1 MKQSKNTVK
10 NKLIATLMLGLT
22 IAGNTTI
29 STVMAMSPSK
39 AGTRGATIAVRHPA
53 HLPFP
58 RSLSQLNR
66 TEQEKVFE
74 AVQAILSMMINPS
87 KSNITLAKKLYNK
100 ATDQTIAELLYQ
112 YLIDIKNNQKPHEL
126 DDLKCNLRRAFG
138 HSKLSEMKNPLK
150 NLIDT
155 VLAVKNSPSEENAHN
170 MITFYTHA
178 ETVEKTIIYNQMLV
192 LQKQGNPCANLV
204 LKTITASSPE
214 ASHKAIVKN
223 RKPAATTASTK
234 SSFQICAAIRKE
246 LEKAQ
251 QIILSI
257 MANPSASNIELAKK
271 LYEETLN
278 YPTADL
284 IYYFSLVLKSKK
296 DIHEFDELKSA
307 MRKTCL
313 ISTIHYSDSTNLFK
327 ELIDVWYDIESNPT
341 EKNAQKMLLLYSQF
355 NYYTKIIIYNQMFAL
370 AKNKNSAAEEVLK
383 NICSPVLECPVCPSC
398 K

>member
-1 MKQSKNTVK
+1 MNPIADNIASVK
-10 NKLIATLMLGLT
+10 E
-22 IAGNTTI
+22 
-29 STVMAMSPSK
+29 
-39 AGTRGATIAVRHPA
+39 
-53 HLPFP
+53 F
-58 RSLSQLNR
+58 
-66 TEQEKVFE
+66 
-74 AVQAILSMMINPS
+74 
-87 KSNITLAKKLYNK
+87 YNK
-100 ATDQTIAELLYQ
+100 TFNHSTAELLLYF
-112 YLIDIKNNQKPHEL
+112 LLDINSKRTLPEL

-138 HSKLSEMKNPLK
+138 HSKLSKMRGPLK

-155 VLAVKNSPSEENAHN
+155 VLTVKNSPSEENAHN
-170 MITFYTHA
+170 MIIFYTHA

-214 ASHKAIVKN
+214 ASHKAIKVKH
-223 RKPAATTASTK
+223 RKPAATTSSTK

-257 MANPSASNIELAKK
+257 MANPSASNIELARK

-313 ISTIHYSDSTNLFK
+313 ISTIRFSVSTNLFK

-341 EKNAQKMLLLYSQF
+341 EKNVQKMLLIYSQF
-355 NYYTKIIIYNQMFAL
+355 NSNTKIIIYNQMFAL

-383 NICSPVLECPVCPSC
+383 DICDPALECPICPSF